1 MSVAGLT
8 KAARVAPSVV
18 LAVGFLLATLPAAA
32 QQAAKVWRVGSLVD
46 RSLGAGE
53 STVEAFRQG
62 LRQAGYVVGRD
73 IVIEYRWS
81 NGRPGTLPTLA
92 AELVRLNV
100 DVIFANGTVAALAA
114 RDATTRIPIVFAAV
128 GDPIGAGLVGSLA
141 RPGSNVTGLSSA
153 NAELVGKRL
162 QLLKDA
168 LPLSLA
174 RIGVVVNPADV
185 SNTLTLH
192 ELDGAARRLGITLVP
207 AEVRSAAEI
216 EPAWLRMASERVQAV
231 FVTGGVLTNN
241 HAGLLISLA
250 ARTRLPAI
258 YSGRSFV
265 EAGGLM
271 SYTVDFADQYRHA
284 ADYVT
289 KIIAGTKPAD
299 LPVEQPTKFEL
310 VINLG
315 AAKQIGLT
323 LPPALLVRAD
333 QVIE

>member
-1 MSVAGLT
+1 MT
-8 KAARVAPSVV
+8 KAARFVLTVALVF
-18 LAVGFLLATLPAAA
+18 GFFFAALPAAA
-32 QQAAKVWRVGSLVD
+32 QQAVKVWRVGSLVD
-46 RSLGAGE
+46 RSRGAGE

-62 LRQAGYVVGRD
+62 LRQAGYVVGQD

-81 NGRPGTLPTLA
+81 DGRAGVLPTLA

-141 RPGSNVTGLSSA
+141 RPGGNVTGLSSA
-153 NAELVGKRL
+153 NAELVAKRL
-162 QLLKDA
+162 QLLKDIS
-168 LPLSLA
+168 PHKVA
-174 RIGVVVNPADV
+174 RVGVVVNPADV
-185 SNTLTLH
+185 SNMLTLR

-207 AEVRSAAEI
+207 VEVRSAAEI
-216 EPAWLRMASERVQAV
+216 EPAWLRMSSERVQAV

-241 HAGLLISLA
+241 HPALLVGLA

-284 ADYVT
+284 ADYVAR
-289 KIIAGTKPAD
+289 IIGGTKPAD

-315 AAKQIGLT
+315 SAKNIGLT
-323 LPPALLVRAD
+323 LPPSLLVRAD